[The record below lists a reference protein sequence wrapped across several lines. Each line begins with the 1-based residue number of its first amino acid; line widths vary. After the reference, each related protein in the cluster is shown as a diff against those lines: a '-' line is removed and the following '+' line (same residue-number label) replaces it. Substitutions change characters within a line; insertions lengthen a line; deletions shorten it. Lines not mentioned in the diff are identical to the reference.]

1 MYPPPTFTTP
11 RLLFEAMT
19 PDDLEAMYQIRN
31 KTEVMRWS
39 LRKLPDQNL
48 EETRTWLTKYISGE
62 NHPPRT
68 CYVVRELLPTPPQ
81 TSTPIPNGS
90 GTPAAAAAAGPV
102 IGNMGVRM
110 EPAPTQRDDSG
121 LTSSSSSSSGGA
133 ADQHPPRKD
142 RWELGYIFHPDVW
155 GRGYATEAVQH
166 LSQKFFGELQAR
178 MTEAYGAEAT
188 GNVEAGLWAITNH
201 DNAAS
206 QRVLRKT
213 GFVGPV
219 EEFVEGD
226 GTRCDV
232 FVKYK

>member
-1 MYPPPTFTTP
+1 MYPPSTFTTP

-31 KTEVMRWS
+31 KPEVMRWS

-48 EETRTWLTKYISGE
+48 EETRTWLTKFISGE

-68 CYVVRELLPTPPQ
+68 CYVIRELLPTPKS
-81 TSTPIPNGS
+81 STPDGT
-90 GTPAAAAAAGPV
+90 GAATPAVAAGPV

-110 EPAPTQRDDSG
+110 EPAPTQRDDPG
-121 LTSSSSSSSGGA
+121 LTSSSSQQQQQQQQ
-133 ADQHPPRKD
+133 QHSPSKD

-155 GRGYATEAVQH
+155 GKGYATEAVQH
-166 LSQKFFGELQAR
+166 LSQKFFGELQAQ

-188 GNVEAGLWAITNH
+188 RNVEGGLWAITNH

-206 QRVLRKT
+206 QRVLVKT
-213 GFVGPV
+213 GFAGPV

>member
-1 MYPPPTFTTP
+1 MYPPPTFTSP

-19 PDDLEAMYQIRN
+19 PDDLDAMHQIRN
-31 KTEVMRWS
+31 KPEVMQWS

-48 EETRTWLTKYISGE
+48 EETRTWLTKFISGE
-62 NHPPRT
+62 NNHPPRT
-68 CYVVRELLPTPPQ
+68 CYVVRELLPASTTSPEETP
-81 TSTPIPNGS
+81 
-90 GTPAAAAAAGPV
+90 AAGPV

-110 EPAPTQRDDSG
+110 EPAPTQRDDPG
-121 LTSSSSSSSGGA
+121 LTSSSSQQQQQQQQQ
-133 ADQHPPRKD
+133 QHSPSKD

-166 LSQKFFGELQAR
+166 LSQKFFGELQAQ
-178 MTEAYGAEAT
+178 MTEAFGAEAT
-188 GNVEAGLWAITNH
+188 EHVEEGLWAITNH

-206 QRVLRKT
+206 QRVLVKT
-213 GFVGPV
+213 GFAGPV

-226 GTRCDV
+226 GTRCVV